1 MNKQKATIAGAVL
14 LLFIVLIVY
23 LFSGTDYK
31 EESKQKPKFVSDE
44 WSTEFILESK
54 DPMGIYLFK
63 TMFDS
68 YGDSNIVIDDSLNYL
83 SKDSNST
90 FIFVG
95 DRFSVYPEEFDTI
108 LSEVKKGSNL
118 LLSFHDL
125 IDTINQHFFYD
136 SYNEWYFDEE
146 VKVHTLKD
154 EYTLRAIFQADTVAR
169 VWKIFKEYN
178 IKDTNFMTIS
188 SFMETPNFVKLKFG
202 KGHIFL
208 HSNPE
213 MFYNYQM
220 LTKDGFNYAQ
230 SVIHQF
236 PPKKRVIWLELGR
249 LSDDIGDFSTE
260 DADGDQGR
268 KDNSLLQFLF
278 KKLELLIALLLTI
291 LGVILYLIFRSKRYW
306 PIVPYIPENKN
317 RSLDFANTMT
327 AIYLQQESPYSILIV
342 MRRNFRA
349 NINRQ
354 FFIDLSKQD
363 KAKEIKA
370 LSEKSGVKFT
380 DVENLV
386 NMLENQ
392 KMHAVTYEYVQEVA
406 KMQRTFYLK
415 TGIIKDK
422 IKQKTEKKKIVFRR
436 QMILSTTFI
445 FLGINAILRGFYLLA
460 SSNGTGILF
469 WPIGFLVLTMGII
482 LFSRN
487 LLVVEHG
494 KMIFYPYFFNK
505 KEFEINDLIGV
516 QVSNGNTMFEFTG
529 NRKLTINH
537 LEISRYSKKDFE
549 QFIAPFLKMN

>member
-1 MNKQKATIAGAVL
+1 
-14 LLFIVLIVY
+14 VY

-31 EESKQKPKFVSDE
+31 KENTQKPKFVSDD
-44 WSTEFILESK
+44 WNNEFILEDK

-63 TMFDS
+63 TMFDN
-68 YGDSNIVIDDSLNYL
+68 YGDSTIVIDDSLDYS
-83 SKDSNST
+83 SKDTNST
-90 FIFVG
+90 YIFVG
-95 DRFSVYPEEFDTI
+95 ERFSVYPEEFDTI

-125 IDTINQHFFYD
+125 IDTINQHFFYNN
-136 SYNEWYFDEE
+136 YNEWYFDEE
-146 VKVHTLKD
+146 VKVHTLND
-154 EYTLRAIFQADTVAR
+154 EYTLRALFQADTIAR
-169 VWKIFKEYN
+169 VWKIFQEYN
-178 IKDTNFMTIS
+178 IKDTNFITIS
-188 SFMETPNFVKLKFG
+188 SFMETPNFVKLKWG

-220 LTKDGFNYAQ
+220 LTNDGFNYAQ
-230 SVIHQF
+230 NVIHQF
-236 PPKKRVIWLELGR
+236 PPKHQIVWLELGR
-249 LSDDIGDFSTE
+249 LSDDIGDFETE
-260 DADGDQGR
+260 ETEGDQGK

-278 KKLELLIALLLTI
+278 KKIELLIALLLTI
-291 LGVILYLIFRSKRYW
+291 LGIILYLIFRSKRYW
-306 PIVPYIPENKN
+306 PIVKYIPETKN

-354 FFIDLSKQD
+354 FFIDLSKDD
-363 KAKEIKA
+363 KKKDIQSLA
-370 LSEKSGVKFT
+370 EKSGVKFI

-406 KMQRTFYLK
+406 KMQRAFYLK

-422 IKQKTEKKKIVFRR
+422 IKQKTEKKKIVFKR
-436 QMILSTTFI
+436 QIILSTTFI

-460 SSNGTGILF
+460 SSNGTGIIF
-469 WPIGFLVLTMGII
+469 WPIGLLVLALGII

-487 LLVVEHG
+487 LLIVEHE
-494 KMIFYPYFFNK
+494 KIIFYPYFFGK
-505 KEFEINDLIGV
+505 KVFEISDLISV
-516 QVSNGNTMFEFTG
+516 QVTNGNTSFEFTG

>member
-14 LLFIVLIVY
+14 LLFVILIVY
-23 LFSGTDYK
+23 LFSGTDY
-31 EESKQKPKFVSDE
+31 EDENTKQPKFVSDD
-44 WSTEFILESK
+44 WSNEFILEDK

-63 TMFDS
+63 TMFDN
-68 YGDSNIVIDDSLNYL
+68 YGDSTIVIDDSLNYY
-83 SKDSNST
+83 SKDTNST
-90 FIFVG
+90 YIFIG
-95 DRFSVYPEEFDTI
+95 DKFSVYPAEFDTI
-108 LSEVKKGSNL
+108 LNKIKNGSNL

-125 IDTINQHFFYD
+125 IDTINQHFFYN
-136 SYNEWYFDEE
+136 SYNEWYFDDE
-146 VKVHTLKD
+146 VKVHTLKNN
-154 EYTLRAIFQADTVAR
+154 YTFHSIFQADTIAR
-169 VWKIFKEYN
+169 VWKLFRESN
-178 IKDTNFMTIS
+178 IKDTNFRTVS
-188 SFMETPNFVKLKFG
+188 SFMETPNFIKLKFG
-202 KGHIFL
+202 KGHVFL

-220 LTKDGFNYAQ
+220 LRKDGFNYGQ

-236 PPKKRVIWLELGR
+236 PPKQQIVWLELGR
-249 LSDDIGDFSTE
+249 LSADIGDFETE
-260 DADGDQGR
+260 ETEGDQGK

-278 KKLELLIALLLTI
+278 KKIELLIALLLTI

-306 PIVPYIPENKN
+306 PIVKFIPETKN

-354 FFIDLSKQD
+354 FFIDLSKKD
-363 KAKEIKA
+363 KKKEIQA
-370 LSEKSGVKFT
+370 LTEKSGLKFL

-406 KMQRTFYLK
+406 KMQRAFYIK

-422 IKQKTEKKKIVFRR
+422 ITQKAEKKKIVFKR
-436 QMILSTTFI
+436 QMLLSTIFI

-460 SSNGTGILF
+460 SANGTGILF
-469 WPIGFLVLTMGII
+469 WPIGFLILTLGIL

-487 LLVVEHG
+487 LLIVEHG
-494 KMIFYPYFFNK
+494 KLTFYPYFLGSKSF
-505 KEFEINDLIGV
+505 DLSDLLSV
-516 QVSNGNTMFEFTG
+516 QVANGNTTFEFTG